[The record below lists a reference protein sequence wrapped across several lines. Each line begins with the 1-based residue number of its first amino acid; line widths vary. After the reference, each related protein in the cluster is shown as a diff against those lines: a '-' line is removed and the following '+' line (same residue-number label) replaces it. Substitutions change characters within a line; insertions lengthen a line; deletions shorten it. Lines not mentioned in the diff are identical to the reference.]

1 MVRRLA
7 SQVHQQVSRLMR
19 GEVIKEPAWYA
30 AVLDNPPLPLPP
42 KSPPNRTAFDL
53 KQQKTSVKSKP
64 KAKPYGPKPF
74 PVYYLEDDI
83 RRQFFRDHPFEAFR
97 PITLAEGQGIEAE
110 HPITGAEWTRLR
122 QRGRNPSPDDAIQF
136 TLNLHQHHKV
146 PLSYAYARAI
156 AQFRALRS
164 ERHIA
169 LTMAIHEAENL
180 GAVWQNS
187 EIAHG
192 FQKEIKSLASWERQ
206 SELDEGAMAAR
217 KRWRSIALEH
227 TEDREWSKGQEYVRL
242 WKEGYTPRYAP
253 ALTEPVKPATQEN
266 PKKDVDTFGITKT
279 RAQPVEVPR

>member
-19 GEVIKEPAWYA
+19 GELVKEPAWYS
-30 AVLDNPPLPLPP
+30 AVLENPPLPLPP
-42 KSPPNRTAFDL
+42 KAPPNRTAFDL
-53 KQQKTSVKSKP
+53 KQPKSLAFGSKP
-64 KAKPYGPKPF
+64 KMRSYDPKPL

-83 RRQFFRDHPFEAFR
+83 RRQFFRDHPFEVFR
-97 PITLAEGQGIEAE
+97 PVTLAEGQGIQPE
-110 HPITGAEWTRLR
+110 PPTTGKDWTRLR
-122 QRGRNPSPDDAIQF
+122 QRGRNPTPDDAIQF
-136 TLNLHQHHKV
+136 TLNLHQHHSL

-169 LTMAIHEAENL
+169 MTMAVYEAEHL

-192 FQKEIKSLASWERQ
+192 FQKEIKSLATWERQ

-227 TEDREWSKGQEYVRL
+227 TEDREWSKGQEYVKL
-242 WKEGYTPRYAP
+242 WRDGIAPRYAP
-253 ALTEPVKPATQEN
+253 ALTSPVKPPAVEEAN
-266 PKKDVDTFGITKT
+266 SVDTF
-279 RAQPVEVPR
+279 RLQQQSQPAIVQR

>member
-19 GEVIKEPAWYA
+19 GEVVKEPAWYA

-42 KSPPNRTAFDL
+42 KAPPNRVAFDL
-53 KQQKTSVKSKP
+53 KQQTTSARSKP

-83 RRQFFRDHPFEAFR
+83 RRQFFRDHPFEVFR
-97 PITLAEGQGIEAE
+97 PVTLAEGQGIEAD
-110 HPITGAEWTRLR
+110 HPVTGTEWTRLR

-136 TLNLHQHHKV
+136 TLNLHQHHNI

-169 LTMAIHEAENL
+169 MTMAIHEADNL

-242 WKEGYTPRYAP
+242 WKEGITPRYAP
-253 ALTEPVKPATQEN
+253 ALTEPVKPAVLEDPEKN
-266 PKKDVDTFGITKT
+266 VDTFGLRTKP
-279 RAQPVEVPR
+279 AVVPR